1 MRLTALDRGTLT
13 ELTRLSNPA
22 DRIFSE
28 WRQSCELLDLYLTSD
43 PLLADI
49 EQTSGKRKRTAVES
63 WLFPDHSD
71 VALTAPP
78 PEDADLECD
87 WVDAS
92 LNEEQKNA
100 VRSILWGKQRLPLL
114 LHGPPGTGKTK
125 TLVEA
130 IFQILKRQSKPPAKS
145 T

>member
-1 MRLTALDRGTLT
+1 MSVARTDTCARRT
-13 ELTRLSNPA
+13 
-22 DRIFSE
+22 DRIFNE
-28 WRQSCELLDLYLTSD
+28 WRHSCELLDLYLTSD

-49 EQTSGKRKRTAVES
+49 EPAKAQRKRTAVES
-63 WLFPDHSD
+63 WLFPDFSD
-71 VALTAPP
+71 VALTASPP
-78 PEDADLECD
+78 VEADLECE

-92 LNEEQKNA
+92 LNEEQQNA

-130 IFQILKRQSKPPAKS
+130 IFQILKRTSSDAFRPDFR
-145 T
+145 